1 MSEVKFTVNVVLDDN
16 EFIKIDEHVYTT
28 RASLQREEMKIHI
41 VDKCCLKVLK
51 EFEGKLSQNV
61 VDEWL
66 LLSRA
71 LDQSCSFESN
81 WDDRKILK
89 QLIDGSK
96 HSVSWYATN
105 CRVN

>member
-1 MSEVKFTVNVVLDDN
+1 MSEVNFTLNVVLDED
-16 EFIKIDEHVYTT
+16 EFVQIDEHVYTT
-28 RASLQREEMKIHI
+28 KASLQREEIKIHI
-41 VDKCCLKVLK
+41 VDNCCLKVLK
-51 EFEGKLSQNV
+51 EFEGKLTQQV

-71 LDQSCSFESN
+71 LDMSCCYENS

-89 QLIDGSK
+89 QLIEGSK
-96 HSVSWYATN
+96 HSVSWYAAN